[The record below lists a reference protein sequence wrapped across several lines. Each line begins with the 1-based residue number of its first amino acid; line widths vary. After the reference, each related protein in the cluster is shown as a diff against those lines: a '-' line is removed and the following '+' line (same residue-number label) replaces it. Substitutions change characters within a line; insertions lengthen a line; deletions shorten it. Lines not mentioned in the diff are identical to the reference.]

1 MSDLTPT
8 NKESL
13 QWIRNDAKKNG
24 MRVTLLSG
32 ENFGLGCGTDCF
44 VHPHEVSKE
53 ELKLNRD
60 KYFKAW
66 FMEL

>member
-13 QWIRNDAKKNG
+13 QGIRARAKASG
-24 MRVTLLSG
+24 MKVTLQPG
-32 ENFGLGCGTDCF
+32 ENFGLGCGVDCF
-44 VHPHEVSKE
+44 VHPPDISKD

>member
-1 MSDLTPT
+1 MSDLAPT
-8 NKESL
+8 NEETL
-13 QWIRNDAKKNG
+13 QCLRANAKRNKMK
-24 MRVTLLSG
+24 VTLLPG

-44 VHPHEVSKE
+44 VHPPEVSKE
-53 ELKLNRD
+53 EVRLDRD